1 MEVKDLLREPLKNFS
16 AYKPGGKKIPVRDGV
31 TSTIQL
37 NANENQLG
45 PSPKA
50 VEAMQEAA
58 KISNFYPF
66 TFSQTE
72 EVRAFIADYYGMQ
85 PEQIMITSGSS
96 GIISAFGEIFL
107 NPGDEM
113 ITCVPTYDS
122 YRAVANRYGAVFKS
136 APLKNYAFD
145 LDALYDLITDKTK
158 LIIIVNPNNPT
169 GTLISNEELDAF
181 MEKVPDHVITVID
194 EAYFE
199 WINDANYE
207 SAIKYVKQG
216 KKVAVLRTFSKLF
229 GMAGVRI
236 GYGIMQKDI
245 AEAMRN
251 VEFGYGASRI
261 GLAGAVAALQDKEY
275 IQKSIENNTKGRNFL
290 ENVLKEAGFEVVKSY
305 ASFVYFYPKGI
316 TSEDLVNELGSYG
329 VMIRQFGDYSRVSV
343 GLPEQNERFKQTL
356 KQVLNQ

>member
-1 MEVKDLLREPLKNFS
+1 
-16 AYKPGGKKIPVRDGV
+16 
-31 TSTIQL
+31 
-37 NANENQLG
+37 
-45 PSPKA
+45 
-50 VEAMQEAA
+50 MQEAA

-85 PEQIMITSGSS
+85 PEHIMITSGSS

-181 MEKVPDHVITVID
+181 MAKVPDHVITVID

-199 WINDANYE
+199 WIMPDGTSISWLNAVIDVKNNSGGDATNVGALE
-207 SAIKYVKQG
+207 FDVISNG
-216 KKVAVLRTFSKLF
+216 KPTVTP
-229 GMAGVRI
+229 
-236 GYGIMQKDI
+236 
-245 AEAMRN
+245 
-251 VEFGYGASRI
+251 
-261 GLAGAVAALQDKEY
+261 AL
-275 IQKSIENNTKGRNFL
+275 
-290 ENVLKEAGFEVVKSY
+290 
-305 ASFVYFYPKGI
+305 
-316 TSEDLVNELGSYG
+316 
-329 VMIRQFGDYSRVSV
+329 
-343 GLPEQNERFKQTL
+343 
-356 KQVLNQ
+356 